1 MPCARKERIR
11 ATLLHVNPYLVQVN
25 AQMRGKEDLL
35 MLLGDFAAISVTVRG
50 CAGPISKVE
59 RHISERSCATLW
71 CEHVFGP

>member
-1 MPCARKERIR
+1 MGAFVLFDGHLGYVHTKGFCSHK
-11 ATLLHVNPYLVQVN
+11 N
-25 AQMRGKEDLL
+25 
-35 MLLGDFAAISVTVRG
+35 GDFAAISVTVRG